1 MCCVF
6 GGCVLCVLGCHRCS
20 VGLVGCFSA
29 QYWSLSCGSLS
40 MLLVVVVRSGLCLGL
55 VSCVAALYVVVARCP
70 RYGARWFSLIAL
82 LPAPVGR
89 ISSCVNLLV
98 V

>member
-1 MCCVF
+1 M
-6 GGCVLCVLGCHRCS
+6 
-20 VGLVGCFSA
+20 GLVRCFSA
-29 QYWSLSCGSLS
+29 QYWSLLCDSLS

-70 RYGARWFSLIAL
+70 GSGARWFSLIVL
-82 LPAPVGR
+82 LPAPVDR
-89 ISSCVNLLV
+89 LSSCVDLLV